1 MNLDKLKE
9 DLFIDEGC
17 KYEIYI
23 DHLGHPTHGVGHLI
37 LVDDV
42 EYGQPVGTPV
52 SEDRVNECFASDI
65 IVVLEEC
72 ETLFPSFEVLPDEV
86 QLIVANMMFNMG
98 RPRLSKFKKF
108 IAAVAI
114 SNWQEAANQMKDS
127 LWYNQVPNRAERLVT
142 RMREVQ
148 SIYPL

>member
-1 MNLDKLKE
+1 VLK
-9 DLFIDEGC
+9 
-17 KYEIYI
+17 
-23 DHLGHPTHGVGHLI
+23 
-37 LVDDV
+37 
-42 EYGQPVGTPV
+42 
-52 SEDRVNECFASDI
+52 
-65 IVVLEEC
+65 EC
-72 ETLFPSFEVLPDEV
+72 ETLFPSFKTLPDEV